1 MTDDRTSIDDFF
13 KALKASP
20 FVMIG
25 IDDTPDHSEPMTA
38 QIADG
43 VTDTLWFFT
52 GKDNR
57 IAIGGPAMAQ
67 FAAKGHDFFACVHGT
82 LMTETDPAMLDKLW
96 SNQVAAWFPGGKE
109 DPNLLLL
116 RYDLDSAEMWE
127 ADVSLT
133 GMVKMMFGG
142 TIKPHEAGD
151 HAEVTLRTA

>member
-1 MTDDRTSIDDFF
+1 MTDDRTSIDDFY
-13 KALKASP
+13 KALEASP

-38 QIADG
+38 QIDDG

-82 LMTETDPAMLDKLW
+82 LTTETDPAMLDKLW
-96 SNQVAAWFPGGKE
+96 SNQVEAWFPGGKE